1 MIHDIHLRYMM
12 WFFKLSCAEPGHGL
26 DDRSGS
32 LPTPEILWVYPQ
44 RLSKRFS
51 PGHSLR
57 LLKPRSCPGKRE
69 DPCTIK
75 CIFMTEICDRICDR
89 SSSWRALQK
98 GLPQG
103 LCYQM
108 CYIKDLKKEG
118 ISEVK
123 FAGETIQEVK
133 QRTNLKNLTVLS
145 NCSVKKQ
152 QMKCST
158 DHCRVNHRHKIHLTS
173 FNKIK
178 GFELITEFRE
188 KLLGL

>member
-1 MIHDIHLRYMM
+1 MTFTSDT
-12 WFFKLSCAEPGHGL
+12 WCDFLSCPVQSQGTDLMTVLGPSQL
-26 DDRSGS
+26 QRSYESIHRDFLKGS
-32 LPTPEILWVYPQ
+32 HQAPHCGSWSHWVAQVRGKILAQLNV
-44 RLSKRFS
+44 F
-51 PGHSLR
+51 
-57 LLKPRSCPGKRE
+57 
-69 DPCTIK
+69 
-75 CIFMTEICDRICDR
+75 
-89 SSSWRALQK
+89 SWRGDQNMWQIFFLESSAERSP
-98 GLPQG
+98 PQG

-108 CYIKDLKKEG
+108 CYIKDLKEEG